1 MVYLIR
7 INLFILMV
15 IVLAACAG
23 DRSAEQTLSVQHASR
38 STQVA
43 VLRSTVTR
51 QADNRLI
58 TQEYL
63 ATESTRVKQRQ
74 REIITTLNALGYNA
88 SDVSMITPQATNT
101 PAQSVIDVGVTAP
114 PIDGGSG
121 GITRLPPTEVL
132 RTLAPTATVDIPTV
146 APTVDPS
153 APQVVDVVTAR
164 NVGND
169 DCATDVTAQF
179 SPNDQSIYIVM
190 RARNFVPGTSI
201 VSHWFQDG
209 TEVATFEFAPDFAI
223 DDACIWFFADQTD
236 FAFTAGAVYEITL
249 DINGQPFGDVIRFAI
264 LEQQG

>member
-1 MVYLIR
+1 MR
-7 INLFILMV
+7 ITFLMLMLFILG
-15 IVLAACAG
+15 ACAG
-23 DRSAEQTLSVQHASR
+23 DRSAEETLSVEHASR

-43 VLRSTVTR
+43 VARSTATR
-51 QADNRLI
+51 EADNRLI
-58 TQEYL
+58 TLEFL

-101 PAQSVIDVGVTAP
+101 PAQSLIEVDVTAP
-114 PIDGGSG
+114 DVNGGAG
-121 GITRLPPTEVL
+121 GITRLPPTQVI
-132 RTLAPTATVDIPTV
+132 RTLVPTVTVDVPTA

-153 APQVVDVVTAR
+153 APQVTDVVTAF
-164 NVGND
+164 NVGDD
-169 DCATDVTAQF
+169 DCASNVSSQFAPTDQR
-179 SPNDQSIYIVM
+179 IYIVM

-209 TEVATFEFAPDFAI
+209 EEVATFEFVPDFAI
-223 DDACIWFFADQTD
+223 DDACIWFFADQSD
-236 FAFTAGAVYEITL
+236 FTFTPGAVYEITL